1 MDNAITGNMPNLI
14 TVVCF
19 FGNLGSLPT
28 DDLQLKAVQ
37 KFKGLLSHQSPP
49 TMSSIL
55 GEEGTSRFSQPPLAL
70 QRGIPA
76 PPHLE
81 HKSRSIE
88 TFDRRAIE
96 GALAAKS
103 EHREIGLSSQE
114 AGHVTAKRKQFD
126 GGIDP
131 IREDSAEHAGE
142 ERRPNST
149 QTPLMLSTE
158 HSEGS
163 PNALSRRSTAL
174 DTPTDDPEKF
184 PPFES
189 MHAHTFDDTGHR
201 GHAHDPLQ
209 DQLYLFVGPSTFAG
223 PSGNAD
229 RRPSFIPDDD
239 DVPIVSESPGAAD
252 IDIYETAYR
261 DEIERI
267 RSRARVEE
275 TEPNVYLTRRVDA
288 RLMRLS
294 GHAGR
299 LMARGEE
306 SIEKFSE
313 ATNFRERRAKVTEVS
328 RALKAAAKEEYSK
341 KKQERKQEF
350 EAAKSRSV
358 AAKEGQLA
366 IPQVP
371 PLDSARSEGDTTAE
385 ESPVGEGAERPGRPG
400 TFRKPFTGK
409 SSETGKRTKD
419 SFLGLMSAMKDKAK
433 SSRADS
439 AGT

>member
-19 FGNLGSLPT
+19 FGSRGSLLT
-28 DDLQLKAVQ
+28 DDLQLKAVR

-49 TMSSIL
+49 IMSSIL

-70 QRGIPA
+70 QHGMPA

-88 TFDRRAIE
+88 TFDRRAVE
-96 GALAAKS
+96 GALAA
-103 EHREIGLSSQE
+103 EGLHREIDLPSQG
-114 AGHVTAKRKQFD
+114 AGQVTAKRKQFD

-142 ERRPNST
+142 ERRPNTT
-149 QTPLMLSTE
+149 QTPPILSTE
-158 HSEGS
+158 RSEES
-163 PNALSRRSTAL
+163 PDALSRRSTAL
-174 DTPTDDPEKF
+174 ETPTDDPEKF
-184 PPFES
+184 PPFER
-189 MHAHTFDDTGHR
+189 MHAHTSDDTGHR
-201 GHAHDPLQ
+201 GHAHDPLE

-229 RRPSFIPDDD
+229 RRPSFVPDDD

-267 RSRARVEE
+267 RSRPRIEE

-306 SIEKFSE
+306 SFEKFSE
-313 ATNFRERRAKVTEVS
+313 ATNFRERKAKVTEVS

-341 KKQERKQEF
+341 KKQERKQQL
-350 EAAKSRSV
+350 EAAKSGNF
-358 AAKEGQLA
+358 AANEGQPA
-366 IPQVP
+366 PPQLP
-371 PLDSARSEGDTTAE
+371 PRNSARAEGETNAGD
-385 ESPVGEGAERPGRPG
+385 SLVGDGSERPWRPG
-400 TFRKPFTGK
+400 TFRKPFAGK
-409 SSETGKRTKD
+409 GSETGKRTKD
-419 SFLGLMSAMKDKAK
+419 SFLGLMSAMKEKAK
-433 SSRADS
+433 SSRSDS